1 MIANA
6 GLLRKGYTLVNL
18 KGSDEEKLSY
28 YTALETSHIEKKP
41 EAFQTLIAKA
51 ETDSLKK
58 YLSIMG
64 ETV

>member
-1 MIANA
+1 M
-6 GLLRKGYTLVNL
+6 LVNL

-51 ETDSLKK
+51 ETVSLKK